1 MGAPV
6 RHEDTT
12 LEIWTSAALGVVQQA
27 LRQQGRPTIAVT
39 EKALLQQLR
48 EDGVLLGR
56 DNQPLAREG
65 SEDATRQ
72 VKIGEVNRKAFRI
85 LYRTLMQ
92 GWL

>member
-1 MGAPV
+1 M
-6 RHEDTT
+6 
-12 LEIWTSAALGVVQQA
+12 EIWTSAALGVVQQA
-27 LRQQGRPTIAVT
+27 LRQQGRPTIAAT

-65 SEDATRQ
+65 TEDATRQ